1 MRKIAIFLILL
12 FSTSCVEIAILTSIK
27 TADLATRE
35 KSIADSGK
43 DLIISSKLI
52 KDLASKKLKIP
63 SNMVDVTVSEGR
75 VLMTGVVR
83 DEESAKNAVNIAW
96 KNEDVKEVIDEIQL
110 VKKFRIFRSSG
121 QYLKD
126 TIITSNIQS
135 KLLFTKNI
143 ASINYEVITVNN
155 IVYLLGI
162 ANSNAELNK
171 VSNIAAKASGVNRVV
186 SHVILQ
192 NDGRRG

>member
-1 MRKIAIFLILL
+1 
-12 FSTSCVEIAILTSIK
+12 
-27 TADLATRE
+27 
-35 KSIADSGK
+35 
-43 DLIISSKLI
+43 
-52 KDLASKKLKIP
+52 
-63 SNMVDVTVSEGR
+63 MVDVTVSEGR

>member
-12 FSTSCVEIAILTSIK
+12 FSTSCVEIAILASIK

-52 KDLASKKLKIP
+52 KDLASKKLKTP

-83 DEESAKNAVNIAW
+83 DEKSAKNAVNIAW
-96 KNEDVKEVIDEIQL
+96 ENKDVKEVIDEIQL
-110 VKKFRIFRSSG
+110 VEKLRIFRSSG

-135 KLLFTKNI
+135 RLLFTKNI
-143 ASINYEVITVNN
+143 ASINYEIITVNN

-171 VSNIAAKASGVNRVV
+171 VSNIAAKAGGVNRVV

>member
-1 MRKIAIFLILL
+1 MRKVAIFLTLL
-12 FSTSCVEIAILTSIK
+12 LSTSCVEIAILASIK

-52 KDLASKKLKIP
+52 KDLASKKLKTP
-63 SNMVDVTVSEGR
+63 SNMVDITVSEGR
-75 VLMTGVVR
+75 VLMTGVVQ
-83 DEESAKNAVNIAW
+83 DEENAKNAVNIAW

-110 VKKFRIFRSSG
+110 VEKLRIFRSSG

-143 ASINYEVITVNN
+143 ASINYEIVTVNN

-171 VSNIAAKASGVNRVV
+171 VSNIAAKVGGVNRVV